1 MKTTRGL
8 FALLFSALLL
18 GACNSKQWKETVE
31 TTIQLKSSSS
41 HIQFGTQH
49 SLSIDTL
56 TLSVNSFSLAGNR
69 IQAED
74 IFLVSD
80 AQYTASQTGGTGT
93 FNATFNIPQGTY
105 ESLQLTTELV
115 GQNSFLLRGVYV
127 GPLGVPKRVELN
139 VESADFLITSIL
151 ENGKETVSIDKN
163 TPKIISISIDM
174 NSLMADVGPGLWN
187 AAVATGSG
195 GQETIKISQMQNGN
209 MYNAILGNFNES
221 FNCKVE

>member
-1 MKTTRGL
+1 MKTTIGL

-80 AQYTASQTGGTGT
+80 AQYTASQTGEAGT
-93 FNATFNIPQGTY
+93 FNATFKIPQGTY
-105 ESLQLTTELV
+105 QPLQLTTELV
-115 GQNSFLLRGVYV
+115 GQNSFLLRGVYE

-139 VESADFLITSIL
+139 VESADLLITSIL

-163 TPKIISISIDM
+163 TPKIISISMDL

>member
-1 MKTTRGL
+1 MKTTIGL

-80 AQYTASQTGGTGT
+80 AQYTASDLGDAGT
-93 FNATFNIPQGTY
+93 FNATFKIPQGTY

-115 GQNSFLLRGVYV
+115 GQNSFLLRGVYL

-139 VESADFLITSIL
+139 LESTDFMIKPLL
-151 ENGKETVSIDKN
+151 ENGEETILIDKN
-163 TPKIISISIDM
+163 TPKIISISMDL

-195 GQETIKISQMQNGN
+195 GQETIKISEMQNGN
-209 MYNAILGNFNES
+209 MYNAILDNFNES

>member
-1 MKTTRGL
+1 MKTTIGL

-80 AQYTASQTGGTGT
+80 AQYTASQTGEAGT
-93 FNATFNIPQGTY
+93 FNATFKIPQGTY
-105 ESLQLTTELV
+105 QPLQLTTELV
-115 GQNSFLLRGVYV
+115 GQNSFLLRGVYE

-163 TPKIISISIDM
+163 TPKIISISMDL